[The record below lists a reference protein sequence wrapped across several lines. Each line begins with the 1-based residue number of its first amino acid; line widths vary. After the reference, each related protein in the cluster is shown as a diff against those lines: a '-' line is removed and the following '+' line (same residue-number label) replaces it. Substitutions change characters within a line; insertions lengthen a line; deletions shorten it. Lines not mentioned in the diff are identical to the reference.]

1 MPEITGVL
9 PHSRAARAGVVEGD
23 WLLEING
30 HPIRDVL
37 DYRFRLAEKRV
48 TLKLHRG
55 PDIVEV
61 TIQKNEYDDI
71 GLEFGT
77 PLMDKKHRCE
87 NGCLFCFIDQ
97 NPPGM
102 RDTIYFKDDDSRL
115 SFLHGNYVTLT
126 NLKDEDIDRIIEMH
140 ISPVNVSVHATNPE
154 LRVKMMKNKRA
165 GEVLKYLRR
174 LADAGITLRGQIV
187 LCRGLNDGAELE
199 RSMRDLAAYWPAM
212 DSVSV
217 VPVGLTAHRH
227 GLYPLEP
234 FTPEECAA
242 VIRQIDAFNAEF
254 GRDHTGEDGGPA
266 RLFYAS
272 DEFYVKSGTPL
283 PDNDFYGDYT
293 QIDNGVGMLTSLA
306 HEFRVALS
314 MLGEEEAAIRREVS
328 VATGEAAYETVA
340 SLAAELTG
348 RCPGITVRVYAVKN
362 RFFGGQVTVTG
373 LLTGRDLTEGLR
385 DKPLGET
392 LYLSRTTLRAEGDL
406 FLDGMTPDE
415 LSVALGVPVEF
426 VDSDG
431 AALCDALLGVSW

>member
-37 DYRFRLAEKRV
+37 DYRFRLAESRV

-61 TIQKNEYDDI
+61 TIKKNEYDDI

-165 GEVLKYLRR
+165 GEVLKYLGR

-199 RSMRDLAAYWPAM
+199 RSMHDLSAYWPAM

-242 VIRQIDAFNAEF
+242 VIRQIDAFNEEF
-254 GRDHTGEDGGPA
+254 GKTHTGEDGGPA

-306 HEFRVALS
+306 HEFRLALS
-314 MLGEEEAAIRREVS
+314 MMDEDERTVSREVS
-328 VATGEAAYETVA
+328 VATGEAAYAVIA
-340 SLAAELTG
+340 SLADELTA
-348 RCPGITVRVYAVKN
+348 RCPGMKVHVHAVKN

-373 LLTGRDLTEGLR
+373 LLTGRDLVEGLR
-385 DKPLGET
+385 DKPLGGT

-406 FLDGMTPDE
+406 FLDGMTPDA
-415 LSVALGVPVEF
+415 LSDALGTPVAF
-426 VDSDG
+426 VDTDG
-431 AALCDALLGVSW
+431 AALCDALCGVSW